1 MAVSS
6 IPRPAGRR
14 HRNGKDVPLTAE
26 DKAIFHR
33 ISEHQERE
41 YRIADR
47 TDAEVLVLRLQ
58 NGGVIVNV
66 AKGIGPAV
74 VQS

>member
-14 HRNGKDVPLTAE
+14 HRNGRDVPLTAE
-26 DKAIFHR
+26 DKAIFNR
-33 ISEHQERE
+33 VSGRQERE

-58 NGGVIVNV
+58 RGGVLASLV
-66 AKGIGPAV
+66 GR